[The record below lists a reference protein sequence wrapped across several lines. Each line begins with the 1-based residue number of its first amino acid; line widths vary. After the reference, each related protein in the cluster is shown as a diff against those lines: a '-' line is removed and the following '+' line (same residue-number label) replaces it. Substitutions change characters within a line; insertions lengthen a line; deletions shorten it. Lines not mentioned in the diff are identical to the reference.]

1 MSDGILKALM
11 QMFAIIAGK
20 SGNVG
25 RDAVAMVLEGQLNTE
40 LTQRYLRF
48 YDDYVLKFYKTADL
62 SEKKRSMASVKVL
75 RMCEEIN
82 EELEQQDKILVML
95 RLAEFVSQ
103 YEAAG
108 EQEWEFIQTV
118 GEVFHIPH
126 ALYQD
131 LLEMARLQVVEN
143 ALEWQHDQ
151 ICIAGEKNADL
162 LVHDLQGHLIFLR
175 MEEAG
180 LFLVKYLGKDVLLL
194 NGQPIQQNRIYA
206 FPQGSAI
213 RGNKIHPIFYS
224 DVLHRLLKSGPLNL
238 LSFQVEKATY
248 SFPNGKTAL
257 HPLTIDEHGG
267 TLVGIMGGSGSGK
280 STLVNILN
288 GNYAPKTGH
297 IYLNGVDIYRN
308 HGIVKS
314 QMGYVAQDDILIE
327 ELNVFENLYFSAKLS
342 MPESSDQAI
351 AQKTNDVLKAVGL
364 WECRRLRVGNVLD
377 KTISGGQRKRLNIA
391 LELVRESSVL
401 FVDEPT
407 SGLSSRD
414 SEMIMDLLKELTLRG
429 KLIFVV
435 IHQPSSDI
443 FKMFDRLLLMDQGG
457 YPIYYGNPVE
467 SILYFKGK
475 AKFVSLSD
483 SQCSTCGNVN
493 PEQLF
498 NIIEAKLIDEYG
510 MLTDIRKVT
519 PKEWNGYFNLQHQPQ
534 LKIENNGQFQAERTR
549 WRDRWKQW
557 KTYLLR
563 DAKSKWVNQQ
573 YMLIN
578 FLEAPLL
585 ALVLSLFV
593 KYFPMNEK
601 GIGAYTFR
609 QNLNF
614 PQYLFFAVVV
624 ALFLGLTVS
633 AEEILKDRK
642 ILKRERYLGQSY
654 SAYLFSKLGILFF
667 ISAVQSAS
675 FVLVGNLILDVKGM
689 FLPFWLTL
697 FSLSCFANALGLNIS
712 ATFNSAKVIYI
723 LIPILI
729 IPQLLFSGVI
739 VRFDR
744 LFPSITQQ
752 SSVPWIGD
760 VMASRW
766 AFEAMAVEQYTQNP
780 YSQITFDLEMK
791 LKYYGWKKDYWLKD
805 IQGFIQEMRD
815 ELKAGS
821 VPHEQMTLLE
831 NEWNKEKERVNGLQ
845 IELSSLSIND
855 TASWNIRLSQWM
867 STAKDLESYYVRLY
881 NQVNQQKESRIADW
895 MQNPE
900 RKKEFLMLKDHHHN
914 ESLEDIVTNKNDVER
929 VVREGNDL
937 IQKQNL
943 VYIYPE
949 HPSIFQAHFYS
960 PVKEIGPVEIKT
972 LWANIIVLWGMA
984 IIMIVLLMTDGLNK
998 LSSWI
1003 NQIRSGNQN

>member
-103 YEAAG
+103 YKAAG

-131 LLEMARLQVVEN
+131 LLEMARLQIVEN

-151 ICIAGEKNADL
+151 ICIAGDKTADL

-180 LFLVKYLGKDVLLL
+180 LVLVKYLGKDVLLL

-327 ELNVFENLYFSAKLS
+327 ELTVFENLYFSAKLS
-342 MPESSDQAI
+342 MPQSSDEAI

-498 NIIEAKLIDEYG
+498 NIIEAKIIDEYG

-519 PKEWNGYFNLQHQPQ
+519 PKEWNGYFNLQHQPP
-534 LKIENNGQFQAERTR
+534 LKIENNGQFQAERTS
-549 WRDRWKQW
+549 WKDRWKQW
-557 KTYLLR
+557 KTYLFR

-601 GIGAYTFR
+601 GIGEYTFR

-689 FLPFWLTL
+689 FIPFWLTL

-815 ELKAGS
+815 ELREGS
-821 VPHEQMTLLE
+821 VPQEQLTLLE
-831 NEWNKEKERVNGLQ
+831 NEWNKEKERVSGLQ
-845 IELSSLSIND
+845 IELSSLSITD
-855 TASWNIRLSQWM
+855 TASWNVRLNQWM
-867 STAKDLESYYVRLY
+867 SAAKDLESYYVRLY
-881 NQVNQQKESRIADW
+881 NQVNQQKELRIADW
-895 MQNPE
+895 MQNSE
-900 RKKEFLMLKDHHHN
+900 RKKQFLALKDQHHN
-914 ESLEDIVTNKNDVER
+914 ESLEDILTNKNDVER
-929 VVREGNDL
+929 VVREGDDL

-960 PVKEIGPVEIKT
+960 PMKEIGPMEVKT
-972 LWANIIVLWGMA
+972 IWANIIVLWGMA
-984 IIMIVLLMTDGLNK
+984 VSMIVLLMTDGLNK
-998 LSSWI
+998 MSGWI
-1003 NQIRSGNQN
+1003 NQVRSRNQN